1 MHEARST
8 RPNIVKVI
16 GKSRPTARGRSFI
29 RTLRGQLILRTLL
42 PLTLLVVAFAV
53 VGQVGYTQVTESLAK
68 SRDAELA
75 RMQAE
80 RVGDHLSLAVQVL
93 QQVASSAVL
102 VTTDNATGIF
112 YELKQEPVIQQF
124 DMVQVTGPDG
134 KLIASNLA
142 GSAGDVLNKQAYESL
157 KAGTGPTVLIVP
169 KTMPD
174 GKTAVVVS
182 ISFIDPKGGYGGMV
196 EGAIYYG
203 SPKLGRPF
211 GGVQS
216 ANNANGGIQHSIS
229 YLVASDGRV
238 LWHPDQSLVGTVLSP
253 TVLNGLSSTD
263 PSAIITPINGEQNIF
278 GYAPLNL
285 ALLFPRAALDTSW
298 LRWYVV
304 TQERW
309 ADIVAPLNSLLSGLL
324 VLAMVTMLLAVLL
337 VARSAGALTRP
348 VARLVAASQ
357 ALSAGRLRHRLQVT
371 GPTEIE
377 ELARQFNSMAR
388 QLQSSYS
395 ELERKVTE
403 RTAELA
409 SANAELQ
416 RRLVESVTMQR
427 VTADLAGTAG
437 LQDILQTIASSVSD
451 MLGTESSLVFL
462 PNESKPGELEAA
474 IEWNAPA
481 LKSAGHLPVNQ
492 SLSGLAFSTGQV
504 QISNNAGS
512 DDRVNHTLRQ
522 EMGAHS
528 VLAAPMV
535 SRGHTIGVVTA
546 VNKKQG
552 DFTDDDLR
560 VISVLANQAAVAVER
575 ARLYARTQQ
584 QLMTLTTINELSL
597 SVTLSRSMQETLV
610 NGMEHIGKLIGA
622 SSALVFLYDQKANTH
637 NYTAQYN
644 MTPAHFRL
652 VVEGNPHVPVSYGV
666 NRKVAFLDAFMKQE
680 PCYIEDTHEP
690 GYLAEWWH
698 MASNELGDEELAREV
713 TEQVGALIALPL
725 SVRDTRL
732 GTMTVYFAEA
742 RHFSASELQLFSSF
756 AKILALAVYNTQL
769 LAQSNKLATVE
780 ERARLARELHDSVT
794 QSLFSLNLTL
804 RAARRVL
811 TSDSEQAVSLMDNV
825 QELAQGSLAEMRAL
839 IFELRPQAL
848 QNEGLASA
856 LQKHADAVK
865 ARSGLVV
872 HLDLRGDRRL
882 PIEYEEALYQ
892 IAREAL
898 HNVVKHAQATEA
910 WVCLDTSSDF
920 VTLSIRD
927 NGRGFDTA
935 KLVAGG
941 GSHIGT
947 STMRERAQAIGGT
960 IDINSTPGEG
970 TEVLASVHI
979 EPEVSPA
986 GPGADGTGRN
996 GNSPAQWDGRALDT
1010 TNV

>member
-1 MHEARST
+1 MQST
-8 RPNIVKVI
+8 TVEQPNTVDSERK
-16 GKSRPTARGRSFI
+16 PAAPQGRSFI

-53 VGQVGYTQVTESLAK
+53 VGQVGYTQVSESLAK

-75 RMQAE
+75 RIQAE

-93 QQVASSAVL
+93 QQVASSPVL
-102 VTTDNATGIF
+102 LDPQDDTGIF
-112 YELKQEPVIQQF
+112 YELKKESVIRQF

-134 KLIASNLA
+134 KLIASNFA
-142 GSAGDVLNKQAYESL
+142 DIAGDVLNSRAYESL
-157 KAGTGPTVLIVP
+157 SKGIGPATVIVP
-169 KTMPD
+169 TQMRDGRTAILVSMP
-174 GKTAVVVS
+174 
-182 ISFIDPKGGYGGMV
+182 FIDNRGGYGGMV
-196 EGAIYYG
+196 EGVIFFG

-211 GGVQS
+211 GLQRADNVNDGV
-216 ANNANGGIQHSIS
+216 GHSIS

-238 LWHPDQSLVGTVLSP
+238 LWHPDQKVVGTVLPSIA
-253 TVLNGLSSTD
+253 LNGLTTSE
-263 PSAIITPINGEQNIF
+263 PSAIITPLNGEQHII

-285 ALLFPRAALDTSW
+285 ALLFPRADLDLTW

-324 VLAMVTMLLAVLL
+324 VLALVTMLLAVLL

-348 VARLVAASQ
+348 VAKLVAASQ
-357 ALSAGRLRHRLQVT
+357 ALSAGRLRHRLQVS
-371 GPTEIE
+371 GPVEIE

-388 QLQSSYS
+388 QLQASYS
-395 ELERKVTE
+395 ELEGKVTE
-403 RTAELA
+403 RTGELA
-409 SANAELQ
+409 AANAELE

-437 LQDILQTIASSVSD
+437 LQEILQTIASSVSE
-451 MLGTESSLVFL
+451 MLSTESCLVFL
-462 PNESKPGELEAA
+462 PSESRPDELEAA
-474 IEWNAPA
+474 IGWNSPKLA
-481 LKSAGHLPVNQ
+481 SADHLPVDQ
-492 SLSGLAFSTGQV
+492 SLSGVAFRTGQV
-504 QISNNAGS
+504 QISNSAAS
-512 DDRVNHTLRQ
+512 DERVNHTLRQ

-552 DFTDDDLR
+552 DFTQDDLR
-560 VISVLANQAAVAVER
+560 VMSVLANQAAVAVER

-597 SVTLSRSMQETLV
+597 SVTLSRSLQETLV
-610 NGMEHIGKLIGA
+610 NGMEHIGKLMGA
-622 SSALVFLYDQKANTH
+622 TSALVYLYDAKGNTL
-637 NYTAQYN
+637 NYTAHYN
-644 MTPAHFRL
+644 MSPEHLRL
-652 VVEGNPHVPVSYGV
+652 VVEDNPQVPVALQAD
-666 NRKVAFLDAFMKQE
+666 RKIAFLEAFVTQE
-680 PCYIEDTHEP
+680 PCFIEDAHEP
-690 GYLAEWWH
+690 EYMAKWLDLA
-698 MASNELGDEELAREV
+698 ARQLGDEALARQV
-713 TEQVGALIALPL
+713 TQQIGALIALPL

-732 GTMTVYFAEA
+732 GTMTVFFAEP
-742 RHFSASELQLFSSF
+742 RHFSSSELQLFASF

-811 TSDSEQAVSLMDNV
+811 TSDREQALSLMDNV

-865 ARSGLVV
+865 ARNGLVV

-882 PIEYEEALYQ
+882 PIEHEEALYQ

-898 HNVVKHAQATEA
+898 HNVVKHAQASEA
-910 WVCLDTSSDF
+910 WVSLDTRGDH

-935 KLVAGG
+935 KLVTGG

-960 IDINSTPGEG
+960 ISIDSTPGGGADVLVSVDIGAEPSLGG
-970 TEVLASVHI
+970 TSTNGPSANGSSSA
-979 EPEVSPA
+979 EVS
-986 GPGADGTGRN
+986 GRT
-996 GNSPAQWDGRALDT
+996 LDT
-1010 TNV
+1010 TSV

>member
-1 MHEARST
+1 MRSAPVEQ
-8 RPNIVKVI
+8 PN
-16 GKSRPTARGRSFI
+16 TADSDRKPVAAGLGRSFI

-53 VGQVGYTQVTESLAK
+53 VGQVGYTQVSESLAK

-75 RMQAE
+75 RIQAE

-93 QQVASSAVL
+93 QQVASSPVL
-102 VTTDNATGIF
+102 LDPKDDTGIF
-112 YELKQEPVIQQF
+112 YELKKESVIRQF

-142 GSAGDVLNKQAYESL
+142 AIAGDVLNKRAYESL
-157 KAGTGPTVLIVP
+157 SKGIGPATVIIPAELRDGRTAILVS
-169 KTMPD
+169 MP
-174 GKTAVVVS
+174 
-182 ISFIDPKGGYGGMV
+182 FIDNRGGYGGMV
-196 EGAIYYG
+196 EGVIFYG

-211 GGVQS
+211 GLQRAAD
-216 ANNANGGIQHSIS
+216 ANDGAGHSIS

-238 LWHPDQSLVGTVLSP
+238 LWHPDQKLVGTMLPSLA
-253 TVLNGLSSTD
+253 LNDLTTSE
-263 PSAIITPINGEQNIF
+263 PSAIITPLNGEQHII

-285 ALLFPRAALDTSW
+285 ALLFPRADLDLTW

-324 VLAMVTMLLAVLL
+324 VLALVTMLLAVLL
-337 VARSAGALTRP
+337 VARSAGTLTRP
-348 VARLVAASQ
+348 VAKLVAASQ
-357 ALSAGRLRHRLQVT
+357 ALSAGRLRHRLQVS
-371 GPTEIE
+371 GPVEIE

-388 QLQSSYS
+388 QLQASYS
-395 ELERKVTE
+395 ELEAKVTE
-403 RTAELA
+403 RTGELA
-409 SANAELQ
+409 AANAELE

-437 LQDILQTIASSVSD
+437 LQEILQTIASSVSE
-451 MLGTESSLVFL
+451 MLSTESCLVFL
-462 PNESKPGELEAA
+462 PSESRPDELEAA
-474 IEWNAPA
+474 IGWNSPKLA
-481 LKSAGHLPVNQ
+481 SANHLPVDQ
-492 SLSGLAFSTGQV
+492 SLSGVAFRTGQV
-504 QISNNAGS
+504 QISNNAAS
-512 DDRVNHTLRQ
+512 DERVNHTLRQ

-535 SRGHTIGVVTA
+535 SRGHAIGVVTA

-552 DFTDDDLR
+552 DFTQDDLR
-560 VISVLANQAAVAVER
+560 VMSVLANQAAVAVER

-597 SVTLSRSMQETLV
+597 SVTLSRSLEETLV
-610 NGMEHIGKLIGA
+610 NGMEHIGKLMGA
-622 SSALVFLYDQKANTH
+622 TSAIVYLYDAKGNTL
-637 NYTAQYN
+637 NYTAHYN
-644 MTPAHFRL
+644 MSPEHLRL
-652 VVEGNPHVPVSYGV
+652 VVEDNPQVPVALHAD
-666 NRKVAFLDAFMKQE
+666 RKIAFLEAFVTQE
-680 PCYIEDTHEP
+680 PCFIEDAHEP
-690 GYLAEWWH
+690 DYMAKWFDLAWRQ
-698 MASNELGDEELAREV
+698 LGDEALARQV
-713 TEQVGALIALPL
+713 TQQIGALIALPL

-732 GTMTVYFAEA
+732 GTMTVFFAA
-742 RHFSASELQLFSSF
+742 PRRFSPSELQLFASF

-811 TSDSEQAVSLMDNV
+811 TSDKEQALSLMDNV

-865 ARSGLVV
+865 ARNGLVV
-872 HLDLRGDRRL
+872 HLDLQGDRRL
-882 PIEYEEALYQ
+882 PIEHEEALYQ

-898 HNVVKHAQATEA
+898 HNVVKHAQASEA
-910 WVCLDTSSDF
+910 WVSLDTRGDH

-935 KLVAGG
+935 KLVSGG

-960 IDINSTPGEG
+960 ISIDSTPGG
-970 TEVLASVHI
+970 GAGVLVSVDIGAEPATRGASTDG
-979 EPEVSPA
+979 PSGSRNPSAQVS
-986 GPGADGTGRN
+986 GRTLN
-996 GNSPAQWDGRALDT
+996 T
-1010 TNV
+1010 TSV